1 MSEESPLTAIAN
13 TMGRRVNTR
22 ANDEQ
27 AYCSLQLACLSAH
40 RQGGGVARV
49 GSDARA

>member
-27 AYCSLQLACLSAH
+27 ACCSLQLACLSAQ